1 MHNKLFI
8 YSSSLVA
15 VLSAFPSFSCT
26 LTMGYRTNERPPL
39 IAAAPDNSGLYQQ
52 LYTTAARKIGC
63 ELNIVRD
70 PKKRILKQLEQGQID
85 FYPGFSFNPTRAKYT
100 YFIDNGLPGG
110 EIGISLANYPEVK
123 KLTQLSGATVLQ
135 SLGSPDFVRD
145 VENVLRYTEADMT
158 IDRAVQLLMKKR
170 GDFYI
175 YNRASLD
182 YYLKQNKPKG
192 IKTHLSCC
200 GGVKP
205 TYLGFSKNSPY
216 ITEQENDSF
225 DSSKPLSPTN
235 FPTTISLGESK
246 AQQLEQTL
254 HEMQDSGETEAIY
267 QQYYGLTHY

>member
-1 MHNKLFI
+1 MHDKIFI

-15 VLSAFPSFSCT
+15 VLSSFASFSCT

-39 IAAAPDNSGLYQQ
+39 IAAAPNNSGLYQQ

-63 ELNIVRD
+63 ELNIVRG
-70 PKKRILKQLEQGQID
+70 PKKRILKQLEKGQID

-110 EIGISLANYPEVK
+110 EIGISLASYPEIE
-123 KLTQLSGATVLQ
+123 KLAQLSGVTVLQ
-135 SLGSPDFVRD
+135 SLGSPDFVRN
-145 VENVLRYTEADMT
+145 VENVHRYTEADMT
-158 IDRAVQLLMKKR
+158 IDRAVKLLMKKR

-175 YNRASLD
+175 YNRTSID

-192 IKTHLSCC
+192 IKTHPNCC

-205 TYLGFSKNSPY
+205 TYLGFSRNSIY
-216 ITEQENDSF
+216 ITEQANDGF

-235 FPTTISLGESK
+235 FPTTIRLGESI
-246 AQQLEQTL
+246 AQQLEKTL
-254 HEMQDSGETEAIY
+254 HEMQDNGETDAIY
-267 QQYYGLTHY
+267 QQYYGLTNY